1 MCSSDLEYNL
11 TTERCKEIMSF
22 IIKCVNFI
30 LQGEMFKV
38 LHVMI
43 NLVIIEL
50 QRRQDELH
58 RMEEKRQ
65 RDELMRQ
72 AEMRL
77 KKLVLVFVILLFLE
91 VNFSKDK

>member
-1 MCSSDLEYNL
+1 
-11 TTERCKEIMSF
+11 MSF
-22 IIKCVNFI
+22 KGK
-30 LQGEMFKV
+30 LFKV

-43 NLVIIEL
+43 NLLFIEL

-77 KKLVLVFVILLFLE
+77 KKLVLVFVMLLFLA
-91 VNFSKDK
+91 VNFSKDE

>member
-1 MCSSDLEYNL
+1 
-11 TTERCKEIMSF
+11 
-22 IIKCVNFI
+22 
-30 LQGEMFKV
+30 
-38 LHVMI
+38 MI
-43 NLVIIEL
+43 NLLFIEL

-77 KKLVLVFVILLFLE
+77 KKLVLPFVMLLFFE

>member
-1 MCSSDLEYNL
+1 
-11 TTERCKEIMSF
+11 
-22 IIKCVNFI
+22 
-30 LQGEMFKV
+30 
-38 LHVMI
+38 MI
-43 NLVIIEL
+43 NLLFIEL

-77 KKLVLVFVILLFLE
+77 KKLVLVFVMLLFLK
-91 VNFSKDK
+91 VNFSKDKQ

>member
-1 MCSSDLEYNL
+1 
-11 TTERCKEIMSF
+11 
-22 IIKCVNFI
+22 
-30 LQGEMFKV
+30 
-38 LHVMI
+38 MI

-77 KKLVLVFVILLFLE
+77 KKLVFVMLLFLE